1 MQVTL
6 LMMAAQVISA
16 FEVPKVQYDPVRK
29 CFFKPT
35 ASLELLGIAQVRP
48 ETTQLVLG
56 DEVETQQKVCCSSIA
71 CLAQHTGCCNG
82 GMNPGRRLRTA
93 GWTGQDGRVH

>member
-56 DEVETQQKVCCSSIA
+56 DEVETQQKCAARPSHVLLSIPA
-71 CLAQHTGCCNG
+71 AA
-82 GMNPGRRLRTA
+82 MEA
-93 GWTGQDGRVH
+93 